1 MSSQVAS
8 ENTQVSVFT
17 VFLSFLKLGL
27 TSFGGPAAHI
37 GYFRKTFVEEKAWV
51 SESQFGQLLA
61 ICQFLPGPAS
71 SQLGFAIGLLKAG
84 WLGAIAAFLAFTL
97 PSVAIL
103 IGFASALP
111 LLSNTYGEA
120 LIHGLKLV
128 ACIVVADAVIGMGK
142 KLCPDK
148 QRASIA
154 LVAASAVLLIGFAWA
169 QILVVLVAGVAG
181 LFLCRSVNLE
191 AHSQLDVP
199 YGKRLGLSLL
209 TVFFALLAFFILVPA
224 EGLMTIAQAFYQA
237 GALVFGGG
245 HVVLPLIE
253 ESVVGTDWVT
263 NENFL
268 AGYGASQAIPGPM
281 FAFAAY
287 LGALIPTEFGYL
299 AGAFSALI
307 FMFLPG
313 FLLLAGVLPLWQ
325 SISHKANIAYVI
337 AGINAAV
344 VGILAAALYDPIFT
358 SAISSN
364 WDFVIVILGYG
375 LLTFWKRS
383 PLFIVAWC
391 IFASLISLF

>member
-1 MSSQVAS
+1 MSIPAKNTPSQI
-8 ENTQVSVFT
+8 SVFT
-17 VFLSFLKLGL
+17 VFVSFLTLGL

-37 GYFRKTFVEEKAWV
+37 GYFRTHFVEQKKWI
-51 SESQFGQLLA
+51 SENQFSQLLA

-84 WLGAIAAFLAFTL
+84 WLGAIAAFLAFTM

-103 IGFASALP
+103 IGFANLLP
-111 LLSNTYGEA
+111 LLSNTYGDA

-148 QRASIA
+148 QRLSIA
-154 LVAASAVLLIGFAWA
+154 LIAASIILLTPFAWA
-169 QILVVLVAGVAG
+169 QILVVVLAGIAG
-181 LFLCRSVNLE
+181 LFLCRGVTIE
-191 AHSQLDVP
+191 AQSQLSVP
-199 YGKRLGLSLL
+199 YSQGVGLVLLGVFLTLL
-209 TVFFALLAFFILVPA
+209 TFFMMVPL
-224 EGLMTIAQAFYQA
+224 EGLFAIFQAFYQA

-253 ESVVGTDWVT
+253 ASVVESGWIN
-263 NENFL
+263 NESFL

-287 LGALIPTEFGYL
+287 LGALIPTEYSAL
-299 AGAFSALI
+299 VGAFSALI

-313 FLLLAGVLPLWQ
+313 FLLLAAVLPLWQ
-325 SISHKANIAYVI
+325 KLSNLSYLAYVI

-344 VGILAAALYDPIFT
+344 VGVLGAALYDPIFT
-358 SAISSN
+358 SAVITH
-364 WDFVIVILGYG
+364 WDMVIVILGYG
-375 LLTFWKRS
+375 LLGFWQRS
-383 PLFIVAWC
+383 PLSIVIWC
-391 IFASLISLF
+391 LFTSMLTLV